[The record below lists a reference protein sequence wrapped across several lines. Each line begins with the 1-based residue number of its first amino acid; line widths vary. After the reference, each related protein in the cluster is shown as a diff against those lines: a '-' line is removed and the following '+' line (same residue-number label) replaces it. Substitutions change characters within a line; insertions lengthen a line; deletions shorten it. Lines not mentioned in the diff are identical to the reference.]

1 MTDITAQKRAA
12 AFAAADLVQDG
23 MRLGLGSGS
32 TFLFV
37 LERLQERMKKE
48 KLRISGVPTS
58 VGTAQAAQ
66 KHGVPLLSMVEVDEL
81 DLAIDGADEIDGNK
95 CMIKGGGA
103 ALTREKIVAAA
114 AREMVVIV
122 DESKI
127 VPVLG
132 ARFPLPV
139 EVLQFGWKQSVRAI
153 EATGCV
159 ATLRRTKTDDPVV
172 TDNGNYVLDC
182 KYEGIADPARLHDR
196 LNAIPGVLDN
206 GLFVGMAGRV
216 LVGQADGKVRLLP

>member
-12 AFAAADLVQDG
+12 AYAAADLVQDG

-37 LERLQERMKKE
+37 LERLQERMQTE

-66 KHGVPLLSMVEVDEL
+66 KHGIPLLSMVEVDQL
-81 DLAIDGADEIDGNK
+81 DLAIDGADEIDDRK

-103 ALTREKIVAAA
+103 ALAREKIVAAA
-114 AREMVVIV
+114 AREMVVVV
-122 DESKI
+122 DEGKL

-132 ARFPLPV
+132 ARFALPV
-139 EVLQFGWKQSVRAI
+139 EVLQFGWKQSLRAV
-153 EATGCV
+153 ERTGCV
-159 ATLRRTKTDDPVV
+159 ATLRRTKTEDAVV

-182 KYEGIADPARLHDR
+182 KYEGIADPAWLHDR
-196 LNAIPGVLDN
+196 LNAIAGVLDN

-216 LVGQADGKVRLLP
+216 VVGHADGKVRIRP